1 MDAMTIPPKIGMAIG
16 IMMSLPRPDE
26 VKIGNKA
33 IKVVAVV
40 MTAGLILRRPA
51 SVVAFRISAMVLGFF
66 FWKF

>member
-1 MDAMTIPPKIGMAIG
+1 MTIPPKIGMAIG

-51 SVVAFRISAMVLGFF
+51 SVVAFRISATVLGFF

>member
-1 MDAMTIPPKIGMAIG
+1 MTIPPKIGMAIG

-40 MTAGLILRRPA
+40 ITAGLIRRRPA
-51 SVVAFRISAMVLGFF
+51 SRVAFLIWAMVLGFF